1 MADRPYHHGDL
12 RRELLRQAAG
22 MIEEVGPA
30 RVSLRELAR
39 RAGVSHA
46 APAHHFGD
54 KTGLLTA
61 IATEGFHLL
70 ADQLTEALEGT
81 GDFLEV
87 GVAYVEFAVTHRA
100 HFEVM
105 FRPDLYEPDDADVR
119 AARQRSTTALQSG
132 ISAASP
138 EATGPDARTAS
149 LAAWSMVHGFA
160 SLWITGALPTS
171 LGSDAAAAA
180 RQVAGVLTLGPR
192 GTGRHSAQRTND
204 KRAAAPR

>member
-1 MADRPYHHGDL
+1 MTDRPYHHGDL

-46 APAHHFGD
+46 APAHHFRD

-70 ADQLTEALEGT
+70 ADQLTEALERT

-87 GVAYVEFAVTHRA
+87 GVAYVKFAVTHRA

-105 FRPDLYEPDDADVR
+105 FRPDLYEPDDADLR
-119 AARQRSTTALQSG
+119 AARQRSNAALQRG
-132 ISAASP
+132 VSAASP
-138 EATGPDARTAS
+138 KATGPDARTAS
-149 LAAWSMVHGFA
+149 LAAWSIVHGFA
-160 SLWITGALPTS
+160 SLWITGALPAS

-180 RQVAGVLTLGPR
+180 RQVAGVLTLGSR
-192 GTGRHSAQRTND
+192 GTGRHPAQRTD
-204 KRAAAPR
+204 DEPAAARR